1 MMKVTISV
9 GGRFH
14 AFDLAGQLQK
24 RGVLHRLITSY
35 PKFKTMQWGIPK
47 NKIKSILSNELLNR
61 GWHKFP
67 EALKFGWN
75 PSFYLH
81 DRFDHLAAEK
91 IPKGTDLFV
100 GWSGFSLHSLRRAK
114 DMGAL
119 TILERGSSHMLYQ
132 TNILKEEYEN
142 FGMAANVAHPKIIE
156 KELEE
161 YELADYIS
169 IPSSFVK
176 DTFIQHGISPEKLI
190 QVLYG
195 VDLGNFQPVAK
206 KDRVF
211 RIIHCGGLM
220 LRKGVH
226 YLLQA
231 FYELSLKNSELWLI
245 GGMSPEI
252 KRFLDK
258 YKLSN
263 IIIKGTFPQ
272 SELFKQYSQGSVFCL
287 SSIEEGFGMVI
298 PQAMACGLPV
308 ICTTNTGG
316 MEIVRDG
323 KDGFIIPIRDVESL
337 KEKLVYFYENPERC
351 EEMGVS
357 ARNRVNSG
365 FSWDDY
371 GKRMVSS
378 YQKILEKRLKTV
390 FD

>member
-1 MMKVTISV
+1 MKITISV

-14 AFDLAGQLQK
+14 AFDLAQQLQK

-35 PKFKTMQWGIPK
+35 PKFKTMEWGIPK
-47 NKIKSILSNELLNR
+47 NKITSILSIELLRR
-61 GWHKFP
+61 GWNKLP
-67 EALKFGWN
+67 RALKFGWS

-91 IPKGTDLFV
+91 IPNETELFI

-132 TNILKEEYEN
+132 TNILKEEYEKL
-142 FGMAANVAHPKIIE
+142 GITPKVAHPKIIE

-161 YELADYIS
+161 YDLADYIS

-190 QVLYG
+190 QVPYG

-206 KDRVF
+206 KDQVF
-211 RIIHCGGLM
+211 RIIHCGNLS
-220 LRKGVH
+220 LPKGVH

-231 FYELSLKNSELWLI
+231 FYEINLKNSELWLI
-245 GGMSPEI
+245 GGMSPAI
-252 KRFLDK
+252 KPFLEK

-272 SELFKQYSQGSVFCL
+272 SELFKLYSQGSVFCL
-287 SSIEEGFGMVI
+287 NSIEEGLAMVI
-298 PQAMACGLPV
+298 LQAMACGLPV